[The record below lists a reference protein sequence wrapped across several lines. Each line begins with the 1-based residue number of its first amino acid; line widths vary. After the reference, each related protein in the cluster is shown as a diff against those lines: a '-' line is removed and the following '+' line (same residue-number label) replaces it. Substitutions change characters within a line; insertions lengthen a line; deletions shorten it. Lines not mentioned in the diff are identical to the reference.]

1 MTEMSFLVN
10 SSCNSQLLLHTHIL
24 STFFYCLLHTHNKNT
39 KTKSIIVCQC
49 HLKAYVTCTNCCR
62 RAMAGAEIF
71 LLFFFFLRCEGWVES
86 FCTQLHRSKFVGW
99 FLSRCID
106 PACHLELV
114 YWHIESGPLDLVPLN
129 YDIHVMSRRPSPV
142 AVHFTCFSPPLSLS
156 PSPAIFSWPFPQTD
170 GTVESALLAHVI
182 LFPCSFFV
190 SERYLFNKW
199 IFNLP
204 VVGPFI
210 FLGVDVKNHSERDKR
225 RPWQS
230 GKVLVLF
237 FHPGSPRSRFISLSE
252 RAKRKFFTFRI

>member
-1 MTEMSFLVN
+1 MVLVALYW
-10 SSCNSQLLLHTHIL
+10 SSVSPWT
-24 STFFYCLLHTHNKNT
+24 CLLTHWKWA
-39 KTKSIIVCQC
+39 SRFS
-49 HLKAYVTCTNCCR
+49 A
-62 RAMAGAEIF
+62 A
-71 LLFFFFLRCEGWVES
+71 
-86 FCTQLHRSKFVGW
+86 QL
-99 FLSRCID
+99 
-106 PACHLELV
+106 
-114 YWHIESGPLDLVPLN
+114 WHS
-129 YDIHVMSRRPSPV
+129 YDAAPR
-142 AVHFTCFSPPLSLS
+142 LSLYIWLVFLPLLPIFS
-156 PSPAIFSWPFPQTD
+156 SSLALSITCHTPAIFSWPFPQTD